1 MSVKSTRLLFNIPSG
16 DVFVVW
22 WWKRQN
28 QTASQ
33 SANVND
39 PLFYLFLGAKFETF
53 GWFFAETWTHARA
66 KVAGKPDYFFKIW
79 PFTIMIICII
89 FCQKLGLNLWQQ
101 STLEK
106 LPLKDLKFCQSGQ
119 LLSNLVTLETAII
132 WAMED
137 MSERR
142 WGSNITKPIMSIK

>member
-1 MSVKSTRLLFNIPSG
+1 
-16 DVFVVW
+16 
-22 WWKRQN
+22 
-28 QTASQ
+28 
-33 SANVND
+33 
-39 PLFYLFLGAKFETF
+39 
-53 GWFFAETWTHARA
+53 
-66 KVAGKPDYFFKIW
+66 
-79 PFTIMIICII
+79 MIICII

-142 WGSNITKPIMSIK
+142 